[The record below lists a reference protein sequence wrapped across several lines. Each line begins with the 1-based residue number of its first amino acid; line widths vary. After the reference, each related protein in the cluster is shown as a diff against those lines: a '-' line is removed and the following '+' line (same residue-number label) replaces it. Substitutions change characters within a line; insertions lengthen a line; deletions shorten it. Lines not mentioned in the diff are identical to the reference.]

1 MDRIAALRN
10 VEEALSDLETGE
22 VDLATAERRVVG
34 VLRTYV
40 TEFDAEDGR
49 SAYRAGRPDPA
60 DDLVVVAESA
70 SEARERANAL
80 TEDGSEFEIERID

>member
-10 VEEALSDLETGE
+10 VEDALSELEAGE
-22 VDLATAERRVVG
+22 IDLATAERRVVG

-40 TEFDAEDGR
+40 TEYDDADGK

-70 SEARERANAL
+70 PEAETRARAL
-80 TEDGSEFEIERID
+80 VDDDPDFEIERID